1 MEHRN
6 GHKSCN
12 KCNKCNKSDCKCIP
26 RCIIG
31 PTGATGPIG
40 PTGPTGRNGPNGLNG
55 FNGQNGVDGV
65 TGPTG
70 PIAASYIN
78 AYTDANITV
87 PSLTEIPINF
97 NTTSVTNGTITN
109 LSTSF
114 QVADAGVYLINWNL
128 SFSGVIGLNSIVITL
143 FNQTAAAPFL
153 PVRNI
158 SIINVNG
165 IYALAGSAL
174 VTLVANN
181 SVQLLLTNGG
191 SIGIII
197 APAISIVRVA

>member
-12 KCNKCNKSDCKCIP
+12 KCYKCNKSDCKCIP

-40 PTGPTGRNGPNGLNG
+40 RTGPTGPNGPNGLNG

-70 PIAASYIN
+70 PIALSFIN

-87 PSLTEIPINF
+87 ASLTEIPINF
-97 NTTSVTNGTITN
+97 DTTSVSNGTITN
-109 LSTSF
+109 LNTSF
-114 QVADAGVYLINWNL
+114 QVASAGIYLINWNL
-128 SFSGVIGLNSIVITL
+128 SFSGVIGLNNIIITL
-143 FNQTAAAPFL
+143 FDQTAATAFL
-153 PVRNI
+153 PARNI

-165 IYALAGSAL
+165 IYAIAGSAL

-181 SVQLLLTNGG
+181 SVQLRLTNGG

-197 APAISIVRVA
+197 APSISIVRVA